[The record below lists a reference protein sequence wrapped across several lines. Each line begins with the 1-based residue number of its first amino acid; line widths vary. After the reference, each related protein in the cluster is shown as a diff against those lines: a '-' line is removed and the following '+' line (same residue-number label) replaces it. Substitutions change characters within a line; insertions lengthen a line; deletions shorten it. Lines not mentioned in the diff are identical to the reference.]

1 LFESHKGDQPL
12 DELKEFGSTAGV
24 IKKLASDDNTGIIG
38 DDKDI
43 KRRSKVFGKN
53 TKPLPTLPPFS
64 ESVKSELSNKIWWG
78 LAGAALLSALCGW
91 ITVGVGAL
99 AEGISIIIAG
109 IVMIL
114 ITSGADY
121 LKDRNFVTL

>member
-1 LFESHKGDQPL
+1 MSHKGDQPL
-12 DELKEFGSTAGV
+12 DELKEYGSTAGV
-24 IKKLASDDNTGIIG
+24 IKKLASDENTGIIG

-53 TKPLPTLPPFS
+53 IKPLPTLPPFS
-64 ESVKSELSNKIWWG
+64 ESVKGELSNKIWWG
-78 LAGAALLSALCGW
+78 LAGAAILSALCGW
-91 ITVGVGAL
+91 IAVGTGAL
-99 AEGISIIIAG
+99 TEGISIIIAG